1 MINQTDSKKKT
12 DEIEKLKLCANCG
25 TDGDGVLSS
34 CSRCNKVFNCSKSC
48 QRQHWKIE
56 AGHKQYCLSND
67 DGINCIEENYS
78 EDPCELN
85 GTTRDSDKCVVCL
98 EALFLRGEINL
109 MCCQVS
115 IHLHCLVNLRIS
127 NPGSCPNCRSLFPSS
142 IDKDI
147 KLSVKKFKS
156 RQPLDITLKRNA
168 SYNQNCLQWYLE
180 LLEPL
185 KKSNTSCVSSLCET
199 LLGGYNELDEENP
212 FEMGCHYFL
221 NHDFDLARI
230 CFEKIIKHRPSDEVA
245 NAFLSFILKHSS
257 Y

>member
-1 MINQTDSKKKT
+1 MASEISSLQNKCNHCSIESKNLKRCSKCKSYYYCNSICQQNDWLCHKQFCKSQTEVKFSPTLVDKSDGLKKR
-12 DEIEKLKLCANCG
+12 DDIEKMKLCANCG
-25 TDGDGVLSS
+25 SHGDGVLSS
-34 CSRCNKVFNCSKSC
+34 CSRCNKVFYCSKSC

-85 GTTRDSDKCVVCL
+85 GTTRDSDKCVVCI

-127 NPGSCPNCRSLFPSS
+127 NHGSCPNCRSLFPSS

-168 SYNQNCLQWYLE
+168 SYNQNCL
-180 LLEPL
+180 
-185 KKSNTSCVSSLCET
+185 S
-199 LLGGYNELDEENP
+199 
-212 FEMGCHYFL
+212 
-221 NHDFDLARI
+221 RI
-230 CFEKIIKHRPSDEVA
+230 G
-245 NAFLSFILKHSS
+245 
-257 Y
+257 